1 MRSVFDIDGPVMSG
15 VIKIFDCICLSVLWL
30 LFSLPIITIG
40 ASSTALYTAVHRY
53 LRRGEG
59 HLLNTFLGAFRE
71 NFKRS
76 TLVWLAAACVLAV
89 LGTDAFVLRMMAL
102 GGHPLG
108 RLYWAALLLCCSA
121 VTWTTYLFAYAARFN
136 GRVKDVLRASFALM
150 AFHPLRA
157 LGVFLPLLAGM
168 LLVLTG
174 PGWIAIAPA
183 AVCLLNSFTLEKI
196 FLLHMRPED
205 AQKTTKD

>member
-1 MRSVFDIDGPVMSG
+1 M
-15 VIKIFDCICLSVLWL
+15 
-30 LFSLPIITIG
+30 T
-40 ASSTALYTAVHRY
+40 
-53 LRRGEG
+53 
-59 HLLNTFLGAFRE
+59 
-71 NFKRS
+71 
-76 TLVWLAAACVLAV
+76 
-89 LGTDAFVLRMMAL
+89 
-102 GGHPLG
+102 
-108 RLYWAALLLCCSA
+108 ALLLCCSA